1 MVERSILGFHQGNT
15 ADRCINLVVEPV
27 QLEDYVHVSFF
38 QRLAKLPGFGYSDSV
53 GHHRH
58 PPDLGP
64 SRDVDQFRE
73 PGVHSRFTATQR
85 DRLERSF
92 MLYEPIHDP
101 LKIVWRHVGAMLVV
115 DNTDRALQVTVVSD
129 LDDGQ
134 TRVLLMGRAQTTVGR
149 AALLDL
155 GREAERLA
163 SGLRKTKGVAKV
175 CRILI
180 DKRLAMTVFR
190 AILVEID
197 PVVLENHPSLNEVK
211 TIRTG

>member
-1 MVERSILGFHQGNT
+1 M
-15 ADRCINLVVEPV
+15 
-27 QLEDYVHVSFF
+27 
-38 QRLAKLPGFGYSDSV
+38 
-53 GHHRH
+53 
-58 PPDLGP
+58 
-64 SRDVDQFRE
+64 
-73 PGVHSRFTATQR
+73 
-85 DRLERSF
+85 
-92 MLYEPIHDP
+92 YEPIHDP